1 MVHILKHVCLNVIQ
15 LIEEKVAFQRR
26 NTDGFLGLWAGVFL
40 EFEDIGDLRILPQES
55 ICFVLFFKQALF
67 SYFLMPS
74 STLFTFKVHVLI
86 IERI

>member
-1 MVHILKHVCLNVIQ
+1 MHILKHVCLNVIQ

-40 EFEDIGDLRILPQES
+40 GFEDIGGLMILPQES
-55 ICFVLFFKQALF
+55 FFFFFKQALF
-67 SYFLMPS
+67 SDFLIPS